1 MKSKLN
7 KSCVQFLTKDKEK
20 FQDSSFNS
28 TKFLLE
34 ILPGKNSSQ
43 VLKSTIYKCLILIAF

>member
-7 KSCVQFLTKDKEK
+7 KSCVQFLSKDKEK
-20 FQDSSFNS
+20 FQDVSFNS

-34 ILPGKNSSQ
+34 LLPGLTSSQ
-43 VLKSTIYKCLILIAF
+43 VIS

>member
-1 MKSKLN
+1 MKTKLN

-20 FQDSSFNS
+20 FQENSFNS
-28 TKFLLE
+28 TKYLLE

-43 VLKSTIYKCLILIAF
+43 VDLIKNRNF

>member
-7 KSCVQFLTKDKEK
+7 KSCVQFLSKDKEK
-20 FQDSSFNS
+20 FQDPSFNS

-34 ILPGKNSSQ
+34 ILPGLTSNQVSSA
-43 VLKSTIYKCLILIAF
+43 SSSPLIH